1 MLGEGRSTSLGSI
14 RISTRIPSETEGMF
28 SYMHPRQRPSSLI
41 PNEFGEVFQLYL
53 MMKQL
58 DQRWIKC
65 NNRQCPLQWK
75 PYIIHPNFPN
85 KMYFFH
91 LLDISVSISQV
102 ALDYLLCT
110 HFFFISTFSPFR
122 GGLQSMGSQ
131 RAGHSRAHTHT
142 FPHAVSYKSKL
153 SNC

>member
-58 DQRWIKC
+58 D
-65 NNRQCPLQWK
+65 
-75 PYIIHPNFPN
+75 
-85 KMYFFH
+85 
-91 LLDISVSISQV
+91 
-102 ALDYLLCT
+102 
-110 HFFFISTFSPFR
+110 
-122 GGLQSMGSQ
+122 
-131 RAGHSRAHTHT
+131 
-142 FPHAVSYKSKL
+142 
-153 SNC
+153 